1 MTTVADAAPPFD
13 LNYAARQLYGRFLAL
28 AEASGKRDDSLLT
41 LVHGLGLPRD
51 ATDHAVDISLAQY
64 FRLLQESAPLL
75 AGEHFH
81 LRLGHS
87 YDIFDLGILGY
98 ALISA
103 SNLQRSWDISLG
115 RWGSGLLPHPLG
127 TQREVS
133 ESHAKLLLVVPA
145 MSAPVRDA
153 FCDEWLAGTWRWI
166 CQRLPEL
173 TTDTRMEVHFPYARP
188 DDTRPYHEIFPGR
201 VVFAATQPGL
211 YVPLE
216 YYRRRFSSANP
227 SVSRLCNEYALDARE
242 TQQEEPSLV
251 EDVRY
256 YLVQNARIPFPT
268 LEQTAAH
275 FRLPPHTL
283 HRRLKERGRTFRH
296 INYEVRMG
304 LARRYLL
311 ESDLNVQEIGFLV
324 GYEQVTSFHRAFVK
338 WFSRPPLEFRQRERS
353 HHAARRARASVRHE
367 ES

>member
-1 MTTVADAAPPFD
+1 MTIGATTTAPPFD
-13 LNYAARQLYGRFLAL
+13 LNYAARQLYGRFLAM
-28 AEASGKRDDSLLT
+28 AEASGKRDDSLMALIQ
-41 LVHGLGLPRD
+41 GLKLPRD
-51 ATDHAVDISLAQY
+51 AADHGMTISLTQY

-75 AGEHFH
+75 SSEHFH

-115 RWGSGLLPHPLG
+115 RWGAGLLPHPLR
-127 TQREVS
+127 TQREVN
-133 ESHAKLLLVVPA
+133 ERHAKLLLVVPA
-145 MSAPVRDA
+145 MSASARDA

-173 TTDTRMEVHFPYARP
+173 TSDTHMEVHFPYARP
-188 DDTRPYHEIFPGR
+188 GDTRLYHEIFPGR
-201 VVFAATQPGL
+201 VVFAASQPGL
-211 YVPLE
+211 YVPVE

-227 SVSRLCNEYALDARE
+227 SVSRLCNEYALEARDKR
-242 TQQEEPSLV
+242 QAQASLV

-268 LEQTAAH
+268 LEQTAVH

-283 HRRLKERGRTFRH
+283 RRRLREQGRTFRH
-296 INYEVRMG
+296 INYEVRMR

-311 ESDLNVQEIGFLV
+311 GSDLSVQEIGFLV
-324 GYEQVTSFHRAFVK
+324 GYEQATSFHRAFVK
-338 WFSRPPLEFRQRERS
+338 WFGQTPLALRQK
-353 HHAARRARASVRHE
+353 HWADG
-367 ES
+367 